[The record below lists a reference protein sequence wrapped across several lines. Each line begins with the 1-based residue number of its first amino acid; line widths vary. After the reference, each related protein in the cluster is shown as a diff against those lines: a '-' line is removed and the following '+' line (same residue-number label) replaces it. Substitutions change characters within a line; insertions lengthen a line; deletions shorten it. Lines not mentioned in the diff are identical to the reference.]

1 MLCSSEEIFNSFDDD
16 SKEEHSEILSY
27 MVYVAHVLPL
37 ACSSERI
44 PREIFNLDW
53 NFHRKWPL
61 NGWNND
67 ILQPA
72 RDAVLEYYKVHVY
85 TAL

>member
-1 MLCSSEEIFNSFDDD
+1 MLCSSEEIFNSSDDD
-16 SKEEHSEILSY
+16 VKEEHSEILSY
-27 MVYVAHVLPL
+27 MAYVAHVLPL
-37 ACSSERI
+37 ACGSKEI
-44 PREIFNLDW
+44 EGEIFHPTW

-72 RDAVLEYYKVHVY
+72 RDAVLEYYQVHVY
-85 TAL
+85 TTL